1 MELSKII
8 TMFLCLLAAASSSA
22 NHGSQE
28 QKFSNA
34 SQELPE
40 IHGNKFYYFGFGSN
54 MLKQRIHIQNPTA
67 KRIGAA
73 LLQDYRL
80 DFAGPQ
86 NIRWNG
92 AVATIVP
99 TPKDSL
105 WGTLWDI
112 DLGNLADI
120 DNQEGVHLGL
130 YVPVTVQVQLIGQED
145 KTNLTAA
152 RAYMLTH
159 QPETNLYEFPDDQ
172 VPESRQP
179 SKTYLKCLV
188 KGAIESSIP
197 QSYIQR
203 LRSIKHNGQ
212 VDSNLQE
219 LLQLRDVQ
227 L

>member
-8 TMFLCLLAAASSSA
+8 IICLCLMAAASTSAHNSQKQKSS
-22 NHGSQE
+22 N
-28 QKFSNA
+28 N

-67 KRIGAA
+67 VRIGAA
-73 LLQDYRL
+73 LLKDYRL

-86 NIRWNG
+86 NIRWHG
-92 AVATIVP
+92 AIATIVP

-112 DLGNLADI
+112 DLSNLADI

-130 YVPVTVQVQLIGQED
+130 YVPVTVQVQLIGQEG

-152 RAYMLTH
+152 RAYMLTN
-159 QPETNLYEFPDDQ
+159 QPETNLYELPADR

-179 SKTYLKCLV
+179 SETYLKCLV

-212 VDSNLQE
+212 VDSDLQE
-219 LLQLRDVQ
+219 LLQLRDVE